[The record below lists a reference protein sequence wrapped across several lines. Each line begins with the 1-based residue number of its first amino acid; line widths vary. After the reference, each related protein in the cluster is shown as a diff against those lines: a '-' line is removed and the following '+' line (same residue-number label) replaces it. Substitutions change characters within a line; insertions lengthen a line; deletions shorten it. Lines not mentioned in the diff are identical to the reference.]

1 MLIQGKSFD
10 LQDALEEK
18 IVSGNQPQIVQFLL
32 FSSEDGEEHEDYWKE
47 FTGRSEFQKVAEVI
61 STISEANQDIPK
73 SRASVFEMKEGV
85 DTKYSI
91 HHRGITSFSF
101 ADNQFNRETKPLLTC
116 KAFHFVSILARI
128 AVEAKLDPRNCEM
141 AFDDARRIR
150 KEFFR
155 QCMNY
160 YSSDE

>member
-1 MLIQGKSFD
+1 MHFQIIHELSKVLIQGKSFD

-73 SRASVFEMKEGV
+73 TRASVFEMKEGV
-85 DTKYSI
+85 DTKILDSPSWHYKLFVLPTISLTERPN
-91 HHRGITSFSF
+91 HFS
-101 ADNQFNRETKPLLTC
+101 RC
-116 KAFHFVSILARI
+116 KAFHFVSILAQKYRG
-128 AVEAKLDPRNCEM
+128 
-141 AFDDARRIR
+141 
-150 KEFFR
+150 
-155 QCMNY
+155 
-160 YSSDE
+160 